1 MSKETLSVLMSV
13 YAEEVPQHF
22 DVAMESIWDAQTRQ
36 PDEIVLVVDGPVNDE
51 LSKHVL
57 HWKHHIGEPMKI
69 LWLEEHQ
76 GTGRAKQQG
85 YYRCNGDFIAIMDT
99 DDQSVPERFQLQL
112 DCFKNNPELMVVGGQ
127 VTEFMSNDEGT
138 YTMLQR
144 KQTPLLGRDIVAF
157 SRQRNP
163 FTHVTLMMRHEAMEL
178 IGGYKHHWFMEDYN
192 LCLRFL
198 SKLGPDKVLNMPNV
212 LVNVRIDNGMF
223 QRRTGWTYI
232 KSEWQLAWLKIE
244 LSWQSL
250 PMVWLY
256 FFARSIPRLLP
267 SSLLRRVYRLL
278 RYR

>member
-1 MSKETLSVLMSV
+1 MSV

-112 DCFKNNPELMVVGGQ
+112 DCFKNNPELMVVGG
-127 VTEFMSNDEGT
+127 
-138 YTMLQR
+138 
-144 KQTPLLGRDIVAF
+144 
-157 SRQRNP
+157 
-163 FTHVTLMMRHEAMEL
+163 L
-178 IGGYKHHWFMEDYN
+178 I
-192 LCLRFL
+192 
-198 SKLGPDKVLNMPNV
+198 SK
-212 LVNVRIDNGMF
+212 VNGN
-223 QRRTGWTYI
+223 
-232 KSEWQLAWLKIE
+232 
-244 LSWQSL
+244 
-250 PMVWLY
+250 
-256 FFARSIPRLLP
+256 
-267 SSLLRRVYRLL
+267 
-278 RYR
+278 